1 MTVKQVLAV
10 MMFVSMVLMAVVSI
24 RVVGSQVYDERPL
37 DKKVVSWDAGP
48 DKIDVSRYTPEMK
61 RKYKIFGETCG
72 GQCHP
77 LARAINCDFAL
88 EDDWERYIKRMMRRG
103 RNLITPSEAMAVFE
117 FAVYDSKI
125 RKKDL
130 YDYKLAASRQ

>member
-1 MTVKQVLAV
+1 MKQVLAV
-10 MMFVSMVLMAVVSI
+10 MMFVSMVLMAAVSVQ
-24 RVVGSQVYDERPL
+24 VVGFQIYDERPL

-48 DKIDVSRYTPEMK
+48 DKIDISQYTPEMK
-61 RKYKIFGETCG
+61 RKYKTFVDTCG
-72 GQCHP
+72 GKCHP
-77 LARAINCDFAL
+77 IARAINCDFAL

-103 RNLITPSEAMAVFE
+103 RNLITPSDAMAVFE

-125 RKKDL
+125 RKKAL